1 MVVNDLDVFRPCGGP
16 PEANSPLVVDADA
29 VLPGTVTRQSFQAV
43 ARRRL
48 EELQRFRSIQLRQLA
63 RGDLRN

>member
-16 PEANSPLVVDADA
+16 PEANSPLIVYADT
-29 VLPGTVTRQSFQAV
+29 VLPGTITRQSFQAV
-43 ARRRL
+43 AGRRP
-48 EELQRFRSIQLRQLA
+48 EELQRFRSIQLRQLS